1 MENYW
6 TNQKEMAKQFLEGR
20 LELIRK
26 EKYPVDD
33 YEAALEIAI
42 KVLDED
48 IKRDEKLAKMQ

>member
-6 TNQKEMAKQFLEGR
+6 TNQKEMTKQFLEGR

-26 EKYPVDD
+26 EKYSVDD

-42 KVLDED
+42 KVLEEN
-48 IKRDEKLAKMQ
+48 IKRDETLAKM